1 MRVESGSHV
10 DTNGWSIGLGWA
22 IGSGTADS
30 RTIFSPFVE
39 YGRGSYN
46 SYLDNGVH
54 GSGGISYLG
63 LGLLARAEQESGLW
77 YEGSIRGGR
86 ATSDYRSTIG
96 ADDVSYDGSNTYYA
110 AHLGLGKDIHVK
122 DDTITPYLRYFYSH
136 QNGMTAT
143 LSSGE
148 VYDFGS
154 VNSHRIRLG
163 VQYAHAVS
171 DANEFYAG
179 LAYEYEFNGEA
190 TATFQGYSTPSPSL
204 KGSSGMLELGY
215 RFTPTDGPLSYDLHF
230 TGWQGVRRG
239 FSGGAQV
246 TWAF

>member
-1 MRVESGSHV
+1 MLFRS
-10 DTNGWSIGLGWA
+10 
-22 IGSGTADS
+22 
-30 RTIFSPFVE
+30 
-39 YGRGSYN
+39 
-46 SYLDNGVH
+46 
-54 GSGGISYLG
+54 
-63 LGLLARAEQESGLW
+63 
-77 YEGSIRGGR
+77 SIRGGR

-110 AHLGLGKDIHVK
+110 AHLALGKDIHVK

-163 VQYAHAVS
+163 LQYAHAVS

-215 RFTPTDGPLSYDLHF
+215 RFTPTDGPLSYDLHL